1 MPKKLYKV
9 SNKIPKKTKFKKK
22 KKPVSKKKLKFTVIK
37 KPKNKTKKIKVEV
50 EPQTLDITDQT
61 DTTKDISHFKQKHCS
76 PKKDNLDF
84 SCLSS
89 DVLVK
94 IAKALNKLDGFQVKH
109 EGVPEKVLYK
119 KICNVMENNF
129 NCKNE
134 ACWLNIRKLM
144 NNLSSEDAQYFR
156 EHFRPH
162 MPNEIVDD
170 YTKWISNFDIEA
182 VLNQHHRDTPGVY
195 SYGAVPIDFKNCS
208 VSSDLC
214 RINLKQHINKN
225 EDKLV
230 IVFNTDDSNG
240 PGKHWI
246 GMYVDI
252 LGKNLDDQPGIYFL
266 DSFASKPM
274 NEVTELIDKLKKQ
287 GEDMNKEFIVTI
299 NDKSLQRNNFSC
311 GFYCMHFL
319 EHMIKGLSFKEYINS
334 GLNDK
339 KMIEYRNHCYLHPK
353 EIKC

>member
-1 MPKKLYKV
+1 MPKKVYKV

-22 KKPVSKKKLKFTVIK
+22 KKPIKKKS
-37 KPKNKTKKIKVEV
+37 KKIKVKV
-50 EPQTLDITDQT
+50 EPQTLDLTEQI

-76 PKKDNLDF
+76 PKQDKLDF

-94 IAKALNKLDGFQVKH
+94 ISKALNKLNGFQVKH

-144 NNLSSEDAQYFR
+144 NNLSSEDAKYFR
-156 EHFRPH
+156 DHFRPH
-162 MPNEIVDD
+162 MPKEIVDD

-182 VLNQHHRDTPGVY
+182 VLNQHHHESSGVY
-195 SYGAVPIDFKNCS
+195 SYGAVPIDFKKCS

-214 RINLKQHINKN
+214 KINLKRHINNK

-230 IVFNTDDSNG
+230 IVFNTDDSSS
-240 PGKHWI
+240 PGEHWM

-252 LGKNLDDQPGIYFL
+252 FGKNLDNQPGIYFL
-266 DSFASKPM
+266 DSFANKPM
-274 NEVTELIDKLKKQ
+274 QEVTELINKLKKQ

-299 NDKSLQRNNFSC
+299 NDKPLQRNNFSC

-319 EHMIKGLSFKEYINS
+319 EHMIKGLSFKDYINS

-339 KMIEYRNHCYLHPK
+339 KMIEYRNHCYLDPE
-353 EIKC
+353 EIKY

>member
-22 KKPVSKKKLKFTVIK
+22 KRPI
-37 KPKNKTKKIKVEV
+37 KNKTKKIKVIV
-50 EPQTLDITDQT
+50 EPQTLDITEQNEQI
-61 DTTKDISHFKQKHCS
+61 DTTQDISHFKEKHCS
-76 PKKDNLDF
+76 PKQHNLEY

-94 IAKALNKLDGFQVKH
+94 IAKALNKLDGIQVKH

-134 ACWLNIRKLM
+134 ACWLKIRKLM
-144 NNLSSEDAQYFR
+144 NNLSSEDASYFR
-156 EHFRPH
+156 DHFRPH

-182 VLNQHHRDTPGVY
+182 VLNQHHRETPGVY
-195 SYGAVPIDFKNCS
+195 SYGAVPIDFKKCS

-214 RINLKQHINKN
+214 RINLKNHIDKN

-230 IVFNTDDSNG
+230 IVFNTDDSSG
-240 PGKHWI
+240 PGKHWMA
-246 GMYVDI
+246 MYVDI
-252 LGKNLDDQPGIYFL
+252 NGKNLDNQPGIYFL
-266 DSFASKPM
+266 DSFANKPM
-274 NEVTELIDKLKKQ
+274 NEVTELIDKLKQQ
-287 GEDMNKEFIVTI
+287 GKSINKEFIVTI
-299 NDKSLQRNNFSC
+299 NDKPLQRNNFSC

-339 KMIEYRNHCYLHPK
+339 KMIEYRNHCYLHPE